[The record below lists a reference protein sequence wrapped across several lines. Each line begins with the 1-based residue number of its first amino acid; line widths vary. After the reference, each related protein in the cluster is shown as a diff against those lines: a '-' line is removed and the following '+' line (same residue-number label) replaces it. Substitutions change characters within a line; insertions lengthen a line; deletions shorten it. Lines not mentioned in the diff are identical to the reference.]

1 MSGDNDISTV
11 FLVLRRIRGTLIGL
25 ILIYAIAVLG
35 LTLAP
40 GPLGPD
46 GIAQHLSFFHA
57 FYFISY
63 TATTIGFGEIPYAF
77 SEQQRLWVT
86 VCIYLSVIGWT
97 VFIGKLLQIAQDSNL
112 QRAIRTSRFGREVR
126 KLHEPFYIVC
136 GYGETGHRL
145 CATLDRMGYRV
156 VVLEISEERLA
167 DIELQSY
174 RADMPHLCADAANPR
189 TLAMA
194 GLRKPNCRGLISLT
208 NNDACNLAVAIS
220 GRLLAPSLPVLA
232 RAEHPETAA
241 NMASFDTQ
249 HIIDP
254 FERFSE
260 HLSLALH
267 RPTAYQLLV
276 WLTGM
281 TGKQTPQPRT
291 PPRGHWIL
299 LGYGRMTRHL
309 VERIAQIDLPVTVI
323 DLHDAPEELPAGV
336 RWIQG
341 DGTGA
346 LALRQAG
353 IEDAVGLIGAT
364 ANDVNN
370 LSAAVTAR
378 QLNPDIYLVVRQHS
392 VSNHPLFDSLQADI
406 TMVPSALIAHECLA
420 ILDTPLLAPL
430 LDAARSGTED
440 WCAALLQRLVERF
453 GKQCPD
459 LWSMKVNAQRAPALH
474 LALMR
479 GQNVTLAHILRD
491 PSDRA
496 NSLACE
502 VLLLRRGAHNLT
514 RPSQDTALQA
524 GDELLLVGSSR
535 AKNHLTLCLSYQHTL
550 QYVLTGEELPG
561 GWIWQK
567 LHRRHQP

>member
-1 MSGDNDISTV
+1 MSGDTEISTV

-25 ILIYAIAVLG
+25 ILIYAISVLG

-46 GIAQHLSFFHA
+46 GIAQNLSFFHA

-145 CATLDRMGYRV
+145 CAALDRMGYRV
-156 VVLEISEERLA
+156 VVLEISEEQLA

-260 HLSLALH
+260 HLSLALNQ
-267 RPTAYQLLV
+267 PSAYQLLV

-281 TGKQTPQPRT
+281 SGKATPRPRT

-309 VERIAQIDLPVTVI
+309 VERIAQFDLPVTVI

-336 RWIQG
+336 RWVHG

-346 LALRQAG
+346 LALEQAG
-353 IEDAVGLIGAT
+353 IKKAAGLIGAT

-392 VSNHPLFDSLQADI
+392 VANHPLFDSLQADI
-406 TMVPSALIAHECLA
+406 TMIPSALIAHECLA
-420 ILDTPLLAPL
+420 ILGTPLLEPF
-430 LDAARSGTED
+430 LDAARKSRED
-440 WCAALLQRLVERF
+440 WCTTLLQRLVHRF
-453 GKQCPD
+453 GVQCPD
-459 LWSMKVNAQRAPALH
+459 LWSVRVNAQRSPALH

-479 GQNVTLAHILRD
+479 DQTVTLENLVSD
-491 PSDRA
+491 PSNRA
-496 NSLACE
+496 STLSCE
-502 VLLLRRGAHNLT
+502 VLLLRRASKNFTLPALT
-514 RPSQDTALQA
+514 TELQA
-524 GDELLLVGSSR
+524 GDELLLVGTSR
-535 AKNHLTLCLSYQHTL
+535 AKNNQMLSLSYQHTL

-561 GWIWQK
+561 GWIWQH
-567 LHRRHQP
+567 LRSRRLR

>member
-35 LTLAP
+35 LTLVP

-86 VCIYLSVIGWT
+86 VCIYLSVIGWA

-145 CATLDRMGYRV
+145 CAALDRMGYRV

-267 RPTAYQLLV
+267 RPTVYQLLV

-392 VSNHPLFDSLQADI
+392 VSNHTLFDSLQADI

-420 ILDTPLLAPL
+420 ILDTPLLASF

-479 GQNVTLAHILRD
+479 GLNVTLAHILRD

-502 VLLLRRGAHNLT
+502 VLLLRRGAQNLT

-524 GDELLLVGSSR
+524 GDELLLVGSSL
-535 AKNHLTLCLSYQHTL
+535 AKNQLTLCLSYQHTL

-567 LHRRHQP
+567 LRRRHQP